1 VGGLIGVLVARAI
14 VNVLLAL
21 APPSLPRQTDIV
33 MDVRALAFAAAAT
46 LLSGLLFGLLPAL
59 KTASSDPGSALREA
73 GRGAGAGARHH
84 GLRGLV
90 IAQLAL
96 AMVLVSGGG
105 LLVRSLGLLMA
116 VDPGF
121 DAHGVYTFRVSPP
134 TSRYAEMSQV
144 HAFYN
149 ALLAE
154 TAALPGVVSVGA
166 TWGLPFSR
174 DYASGRITVEGR
186 PLPRGS
192 EANMVINPVRG
203 DYFRTLDLSLV
214 SGRLLNDV
222 DSENASPVVLINET
236 AAQRFWPGEDVVGK
250 RFRRGRADETDL
262 PWITVVGVVEDAKR
276 SGLDSEVAPEMYWN
290 HVQAGDWARDM
301 TLVVRAQGDPLS
313 LANPLR
319 AIVSRIDP
327 QLAVTDGMLLEDRIA
342 ATFAEPRFRTVLL
355 TAIAALALLLAVV
368 GTYGVMAFVNAQR
381 RQEIG
386 VRMALGANTQSVL
399 WTVMRDGLRLIAIAA
414 ALGLLGAALSARAIA
429 TLLFGVTPFDP
440 LAHATAVALLVG
452 TALLACW
459 LPAVRASRV
468 DPLDTLRNT

>member
-1 VGGLIGVLVARAI
+1 
-14 VNVLLAL
+14 
-21 APPSLPRQTDIV
+21 
-33 MDVRALAFAAAAT
+33 
-46 LLSGLLFGLLPAL
+46 
-59 KTASSDPGSALREA
+59 
-73 GRGAGAGARHH
+73 
-84 GLRGLV
+84 
-90 IAQLAL
+90 
-96 AMVLVSGGG
+96 
-105 LLVRSLGLLMA
+105 
-116 VDPGF
+116 
-121 DAHGVYTFRVSPP
+121 
-134 TSRYAEMSQV
+134 
-144 HAFYN
+144 
-149 ALLAE
+149 
-154 TAALPGVVSVGA
+154 
-166 TWGLPFSR
+166 
-174 DYASGRITVEGR
+174 
-186 PLPRGS
+186 
-192 EANMVINPVRG
+192 
-203 DYFRTLDLSLV
+203 
-214 SGRLLNDV
+214 
-222 DSENASPVVLINET
+222 
-236 AAQRFWPGEDVVGK
+236 
-250 RFRRGRADETDL
+250 
-262 PWITVVGVVEDAKR
+262 
-276 SGLDSEVAPEMYWN
+276 
-290 HVQAGDWARDM
+290 M

-313 LANPLR
+313 LASPLR

-468 DPLDTLRNT
+468 DPLETLRNT